1 MLLLLLK
8 CSSSSK
14 AKKTQFVVLHFSP
27 ALNASSNDP
36 FPLFSLLEI
45 SDDKLTLQPLL
56 LVLLLLLL
64 AKVSARAQIGLISN
78 CLVLYSVCVLHCTI
92 CALSIQLSAFC
103 SSSFLHPLLLLFS
116 VLLFEQ

>member
-1 MLLLLLK
+1 MLHLTTP
-8 CSSSSK
+8 SR
-14 AKKTQFVVLHFSP
+14 F
-27 ALNASSNDP
+27 
-36 FPLFSLLEI
+36 FSLLEI
-45 SDDKLTLQPLL
+45 SDDKLPLQPLL

-92 CALSIQLSAFC
+92 CALSIQLSVFC
-103 SSSFLHPLLLLFS
+103 SSSFFLHPLPLLFS